1 VGAERIEVMSIESF
15 LPESV
20 ISLLNRGERFTT
32 LKGSVLFADVA
43 GFTPLTE
50 SLLILGKEGSE
61 ELTRIFNDHFT
72 RMIEIAENF
81 CGDILSFAG
90 DAMTLFFEKDSGERA
105 ISCALKMIEN
115 IKENSRVESRG
126 GLFFLEM
133 KIGIAVGEVD
143 FGIVGDEGDYLFYSC
158 GEPLDLSADAE
169 HRAKRGEIVASF
181 VTQIPEGCG
190 KSRID
195 ESFYRVDGKE
205 MSIKD
210 RVKRERISPIYDISS
225 LFPEWLNEESKS
237 SIVGEHRDITTIF
250 LSFDSGKV
258 IKKELHNHLSNFYSR
273 LLKIVKKYGGVN
285 NKFDF
290 GDKGSKGLILFG
302 SPYSLENKEKMALR
316 CALEIKENLEKE
328 FKTRMG
334 ITSSHLFSGTVGSE
348 SRREFTVMGDGI
360 NLSARL
366 MTYSKSKIDEDG
378 FAIIVDENTFKES
391 KDEIDFIERGEISVK
406 GKSNA
411 IFIYE
416 PKKIKE
422 ESFESEEKRLYGFE
436 KVQKEL
442 VDWINSERRENI
454 LITSEIG
461 GGKSVLANWL
471 YTQTHLRECK
481 SLKVDLEP
489 FSKEIFFSLFGRVL
503 KKLFEIKNR
512 DDLKK
517 LKPLIADEVLPFFD
531 LLYPYF
537 NYQVEDN
544 PSLKNLSAK
553 EKRDI
558 VFSILLSLLEKKE
571 NFILIVDNLFYSD
584 ETSNQFL
591 SFCLDQSEKNYFDIV
606 SFSRD
611 EILSS
616 SVSNIFEKRILL
628 PKFEEETIKEFL
640 EREFCL
646 KNVSETV
653 TTFFKEKSKG
663 NPKLLLAIY
672 DSVLKE
678 KLILEREGIR
688 VVDEERLFKTTF
700 PDSLESIYLK
710 EFDKLSRDEKEF
722 LFASSVF
729 GMNVSLNLLEKVTN
743 FNEKFIEEKVESLEK
758 KHFILRDY
766 TGKRRYLKFNDTL
779 LQEAIYNL
787 APFQFKREIHKKIF
801 DSILE
806 LEGSDKPSV
815 FPYLAH
821 HAERADDKENA
832 IKFHR
837 LSGRMFTE
845 RYDNLSAL
853 RHLEYVVKNDS
864 VCEEYLKDS
873 FILFDIYL
881 SLGKFDEFKN
891 LLEKN
896 CEFSYLMS
904 PKNLS
909 ALHSRISEKNVREGN
924 MNEAENNLKIAL
936 KVAEDSNEIAEIARA
951 LLNLVGRVYGPT
963 GRYDEG
969 RNCLEKLLS
978 LPKFDGDAVFRVVA
992 LMNLGL
998 IERHRENFKLAKK
1011 YYKRSLNY
1019 ARKEKLILRE
1029 TAVIINLVLLL
1040 YEMGS
1045 FYEGLKLV
1053 RRGAMLSQNLLQKE
1067 LNLVLN
1073 AHLAFFLWA
1082 TGNSRMASSI
1092 AEKEINRAKLY
1103 NQDYYAGLC
1112 IVILGVSFFEEL
1124 NFNFAFKNIFESI
1137 TLFEKNHYYAELVS
1151 SKFEILRLLY
1161 FIGDF
1166 KSFDS
1171 QVKKW
1176 GGKDN
1181 LLKEAKERFLPKSLY
1196 SILETDFVEPE
1207 EDPDGSF
1214 IYYYKNPDKN
1224 LLLKWRKQLKDK
1236 VENLRYDLKMK
1247 WCWAYLKEGLKP
1259 PFNPMSLLS
1268 KSRGGIFG
1276 LRILAILYR
1285 NFILKGEKSKA
1296 KKIRKRFLDN
1306 LYLLKANC
1314 DERVFILIA
1323 NEEDLNFALLG
1334 KKLQNK

>member
-15 LPESV
+15 IPESV
-20 ISLLNRGERFTT
+20 ISLLNRGKRFTT

-61 ELTRIFNDHFT
+61 ELTRILNDHFT

-115 IKENSRVESRG
+115 IKEHSRVESRG

-133 KIGIAVGEVD
+133 KIGIAVGDVD

-210 RVKRERISPIYDISS
+210 RVKRERNSPIYDISS

-334 ITSSHLFSGTVGSE
+334 ITSSHLFSGAVGSK
-348 SRREFTVMGDGI
+348 SRKEFTVMGDGI

-442 VDWINSERRENI
+442 VDWINSERRESI

-537 NYQVEDN
+537 NYQVEEN

-571 NFILIVDNLFYSD
+571 KFILIVDNLFYSD

-591 SFCLDQSEKNYFDIV
+591 SFCLDQSEKNYFDV
-606 SFSRD
+606 ASFSRE
-611 EILSS
+611 EILSLPI
-616 SVSNIFEKRILL
+616 SNTFEKRILL

-640 EREFCL
+640 EREFYI

-663 NPKLLLAIY
+663 NPELLLAIY

-710 EFDKLSRDEKEF
+710 EFDKLSRGEKEF
-722 LFASSVF
+722 LFASSIF

-743 FNEKFIEEKVESLEK
+743 FNEKFIEDKIDSLEK

-821 HAERADDKENA
+821 HAERGDDRENA

-837 LSGRMFTE
+837 LSGRMFSD

-951 LLNLVGRVYGPT
+951 LLNLVGRVYGPS

-969 RNCLEKLLS
+969 KNCLERLLS

-998 IERHRENFKLAKK
+998 IERRKFNFDLAKR
-1011 YYKRSLNY
+1011 YYRQSLNL
-1019 ARKEKLILRE
+1019 ARKKKLVLRE
-1029 TAVIINLVLLL
+1029 TPIILNLIQF
-1040 YEMGS
+1040 
-1045 FYEGLKLV
+1045 FYEIAEFKESLKITGDAYKIAV
-1053 RRGAMLSQNLLQKE
+1053 QFQQKE
-1067 LNLVLN
+1067 LFLDLVIHNSLT
-1073 AHLAFFLWA
+1073 LWA
-1082 TGNSRMASSI
+1082 LG
-1092 AEKEINRAKLY
+1092 KINETIKKIEEDIDKARLFSNK
-1103 NQDYYAGLC
+1103 YYEGMFEVVRG
-1112 IVILGVSFFEEL
+1112 ISYFEEL
-1124 NFNFAFKNIFESI
+1124 NFVLSFSSLFNSIKIFE
-1137 TLFEKNHYYAELVS
+1137 ENYYPAELIS

-1161 FIGDF
+1161 FVGDF
-1166 KSFDS
+1166 ESFDS

-1176 GGKDN
+1176 GGKEN
-1181 LLKEAKERFLPKSLY
+1181 LLKEAKERFLPKPLY

-1214 IYYYKNPDKN
+1214 IYYYKNSDKN
-1224 LLLKWRKQLKDK
+1224 LLLKWRNQLKDK
-1236 VENLRYDLKMK
+1236 VENLRYDLKVK

-1259 PFNPMSLLS
+1259 PFNPMNLLS

-1306 LYLLKANC
+1306 LYLLKANY